1 MAVEIIAPLAAE
13 LGHHGL
19 GQLGLAGSHGAD
31 DPHVGVEH
39 TGRVVG
45 IPAYRPA
52 VLQCAAEQH
61 LHGADPPI
69 PGLRFRGRSG
79 FLLNG
84 LLLRSLLRD
93 GFLLNRLL
101 CGSLL
106 RNSLLPGR
114 LLLRGLLRS
123 GFLRGRL
130 LLRGLLR
137 SGFLRDRLLLRGLLR
152 GLLRDIRPQDELQQG
167 PAMGAERIATD
178 KAVAVA
184 GVVRHLPAAQHQ
196 PGVMDEPEAAQSL
209 ALHATLPLAVHFV
222 RQHGDVSVLRQIA
235 IGKLP
240 AGQVGSLL
248 INQLPIAKSLHGQ
261 GGAVAAET
269 AGVAELIAVAGVIG
283 DKNALFL
290 RQHSRQ
296 PGVMDKSE
304 IAQDLALHLGG
315 KLVQVPAPD
324 DPDLLLTAELLG
336 GLPQSVGRC
345 FMHIWMHSSRW

>member
-1 MAVEIIAPLAAE
+1 
-13 LGHHGL
+13 
-19 GQLGLAGSHGAD
+19 
-31 DPHVGVEH
+31 
-39 TGRVVG
+39 
-45 IPAYRPA
+45 
-52 VLQCAAEQH
+52 
-61 LHGADPPI
+61 
-69 PGLRFRGRSG
+69 
-79 FLLNG
+79 
-84 LLLRSLLRD
+84 
-93 GFLLNRLL
+93 
-101 CGSLL
+101 
-106 RNSLLPGR
+106 
-114 LLLRGLLRS
+114 
-123 GFLRGRL
+123 
-130 LLRGLLR
+130 
-137 SGFLRDRLLLRGLLR
+137 
-152 GLLRDIRPQDELQQG
+152 
-167 PAMGAERIATD
+167 MGAERIATD

-209 ALHATLPLAVHFV
+209 ALHAALPLAVHFV

-240 AGQVGSLL
+240 AGQVGFLF